1 MNSRD
6 ELPSEEDLPVEAV
19 QRLVQAG
26 MPLARGLRAYAEE
39 FPSKSATA
47 LRQLAQAVES
57 GTPLSSAIQQPGISI
72 PTYLAG
78 LIEGGLQSNMIGVM
92 LEQYLH
98 QRRRQRR
105 LGQRAVLDFA
115 YPLVVLLLSCV
126 IGFGLLIWLAPMFKE
141 LFEGFDLELPFI
153 TRFAFSLSSAA
164 LLLKWP
170 IMLGL
175 GGAAL
180 TLIVLFAGSRWT
192 IAVFDRIPFL
202 GRSARYATMAEFC
215 SLLAPLVQAGVPITR
230 SLQAVASAMQPSM
243 VRSGTVHLSAFYDGS
258 ETLAD
263 MADER
268 RLLPAEL
275 VHLLRWEDR
284 GNAFADILKSWSE
297 LFSRMASGHSAKVS
311 ALLAPLLMLGIGMF
325 VGLLVIALFMP
336 LVKLLN
342 ELS

>member
-57 GTPLSSAIQQPGISI
+57 GTPLRSAIQQPGISI

-126 IGFGLLIWLAPMFKE
+126 IGFGLLIWLTPMFKE
-141 LFEGFDLELPFI
+141 LFEGFGLELPFI

-180 TLIVLFAGSRWT
+180 TLIV
-192 IAVFDRIPFL
+192 V
-202 GRSARYATMAEFC
+202 C
-215 SLLAPLVQAGVPITR
+215 GV
-230 SLQAVASAMQPSM
+230 
-243 VRSGTVHLSAFYDGS
+243 
-258 ETLAD
+258 
-263 MADER
+263 
-268 RLLPAEL
+268 
-275 VHLLRWEDR
+275 
-284 GNAFADILKSWSE
+284 
-297 LFSRMASGHSAKVS
+297 
-311 ALLAPLLMLGIGMF
+311 ALDDCG
-325 VGLLVIALFMP
+325 V
-336 LVKLLN
+336 
-342 ELS
+342 

>member
-1 MNSRD
+1 MSNLD
-6 ELPSEEDLPVEAV
+6 ELPWEEDLPVEAV

-26 MPLARGLRAYAEE
+26 LPLARGLRAYAEE
-39 FPSKSATA
+39 FPSKPATA
-47 LRQLAQAVES
+47 LRQLASAVES
-57 GTPLSSAIQQPGISI
+57 GTPLSTAIQKPGITI
-72 PTYLAG
+72 PIYLAQ

-105 LGQRAVLDFA
+105 LGQKAVLDFA
-115 YPLVVLLLSCV
+115 YPLIVLLLASA
-126 IGFGLLIWLAPMFKE
+126 IGFAMMIWLVPMFKE
-141 LFEGFDLELPFI
+141 LFDDFDIELPFI
-153 TRFAFSLSSAA
+153 TRFAISLSDAA
-164 LLLKWP
+164 YLLRWP

-175 GGAAL
+175 GGSAL
-180 TLIVLFAGSRWT
+180 TLIILFTGSRWT

-243 VRSGTVHLSAFYDGS
+243 VRSGTVRLSAAYNGS
-258 ETLAD
+258 ETLAEL
-263 MADER
+263 ADER
-268 RLLPAEL
+268 RLLPGEL
-275 VHLLRWEDR
+275 VHLLRWERR
-284 GNAFADILKSWSE
+284 GQAFADILRSWAE
-297 LFSRMASGHSAKVS
+297 LFGRMASGQSAKVS
-311 ALLAPLLMLGIGMF
+311 ALLAPLLM
-325 VGLLVIALFMP
+325 VGVGFLVGFLVLALFLP